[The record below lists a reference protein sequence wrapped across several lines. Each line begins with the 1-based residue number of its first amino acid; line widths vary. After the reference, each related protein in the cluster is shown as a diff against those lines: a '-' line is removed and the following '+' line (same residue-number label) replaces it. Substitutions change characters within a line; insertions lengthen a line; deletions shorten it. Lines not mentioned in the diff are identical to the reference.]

1 MKDNYKI
8 YMPVI
13 ILGLLIPILFSGC
26 NKQIFDFKYT
36 FDKAVCYYSGERF
49 ELNIDKWK
57 DYDGEQ
63 IQIISGNK
71 TYLISTNNC
80 YLIDE

>member
-8 YMPVI
+8 CILVVV
-13 ILGLLIPILFSGC
+13 LGLLILILFSGC
-26 NKQIFDFKYT
+26 NKQLFDFNYT
-36 FDKAVCYYSGERF
+36 FDKAICYYGGERF
-49 ELNIDKWK
+49 ELSIDKWN

-71 TYLISTNNC
+71 TYLVSTNNC